1 MNDLINKEVE
11 YWLKNLK
18 ILQDELEKSSSDRS
32 CVIVAAAYIDELLG
46 YIFKLFLT
54 SPSSEKEDKEL
65 FSGYGPLSTF
75 SSKIVLSYKLGL
87 ISNYEYKTLQIIRK
101 IRNSFAHDISKDS
114 LLEFKG
120 MLVPLVPARQLLL
133 LKEIPLPSENGTE
146 PPLPIIPDVDMSSA
160 RDIFVKTVFC
170 LTNLLSSRYLDAAEG
185 NREVPGD
192 YNSLLEIDNKK
203 ILLQQKLLDEFER
216 IMDLLNESID
226 LHQQIINRLSK
237 SPDAQNIK
245 EVENHKAEIKELES
259 KLADKCQDY
268 KRTEAFLSMA
278 KYARD
283 QIEKAYE
290 KAGLTRNDIK

>member
-11 YWLKNLK
+11 YWLKNLN

-75 SSKIVLSYKLGL
+75 SSKIVLSYRLGL

-160 RDIFVKTVFC
+160 RDIFVKTVLC
-170 LTNLLSSRYLDAAEG
+170 LTNLLSSRCLDAAEG

-192 YNSLLEIDNKK
+192 YNSLLEIDDEKIRQHQKK
-203 ILLQQKLLDEFER
+203 LDMQVQFMKLLND
-216 IMDLLNESID
+216 SIE
-226 LHQQIINRLSK
+226 LHQQIINRLEN
-237 SPDAQNIK
+237 SPDTHKTK
-245 EVENHKAEIKELES
+245 EIEKHKVEIEKLES
-259 KLADKCQDY
+259 ELADNRQSY

-278 KYARD
+278 KYAGD

>member
-11 YWLKNLK
+11 HWLKNLK
-18 ILQDELEKSSSDRS
+18 ILQDELVKSSSDRS

-54 SPSSEKEDKEL
+54 FPSSEKEDKEL

-75 SSKIVLSYKLGL
+75 SSKIVLSYRLGL

-146 PPLPIIPDVDMSSA
+146 PPLPIIPEVDMSSA
-160 RDIFVKTVFC
+160 RDIFVKTVLC
-170 LTNLLSSRYLDAAEG
+170 LTNLLSSRFLDAAEG
-185 NREVPGD
+185 NREIPSD
-192 YNSLLEIDNKK
+192 YNSLLEIDDAK
-203 ILLQQKLLDEFER
+203 IRQQQKKLDMQVQF
-216 IMDLLNESID
+216 MKLLNDSIE
-226 LHQQIINRLSK
+226 LHQQIINRLEN
-237 SPDAQNIK
+237 SPDTHKTK
-245 EVENHKAEIKELES
+245 EIEKHKAEIEKLES
-259 KLADKCQDY
+259 ELADNRQSY
-268 KRTEAFLSMA
+268 KRTEAFLSMT
-278 KYARD
+278 KYARE

>member
-46 YIFKLFLT
+46 YIFKLFMT

-75 SSKIVLSYKLGL
+75 SSKIVLSYRLGL

-146 PPLPIIPDVDMSSA
+146 PPLPIIPDVDMSSE
-160 RDIFVKTVFC
+160 RDIFVKTVLC

-192 YNSLLEIDNKK
+192 YNSLLEIDDKK
-203 ILLQQKLLDEFER
+203 ISMQQNCLDKLEY
-216 IMDLLNESID
+216 IINLLNESIG
-226 LHQQIINRLSK
+226 LHQQKITGLLS
-237 SPDAQNIK
+237 SPDAHNTK
-245 EVENHKAEIKELES
+245 EIEKHKAEIEKLELE
-259 KLADKCQDY
+259 LAVYRQDY
-268 KRTEAFLSMA
+268 IRSEALLSMT
-278 KYARD
+278 KYARE
-283 QIEKAYE
+283 QIKKAYDKE
-290 KAGLTRNDIK
+290 KITL

>member
-11 YWLKNLK
+11 HWLKNLK
-18 ILQDELEKSSSDRS
+18 ILQDELEKSSSERS

-46 YIFKLFLT
+46 YIFKLFLA

-65 FSGYGPLSTF
+65 FSGYGPLSSF
-75 SSKIVLSYKLGL
+75 SSKIVLSYRLGL

-133 LKEIPLPSENGTE
+133 IKDVPLPSENGTE
-146 PPLPIIPDVDMSSA
+146 PSLPIIPEVDMSSA
-160 RDIFVKTVFC
+160 KDIFVKTVLC
-170 LTNLLSSRYLDAAEG
+170 LTNLLSSRFLDAAEG
-185 NREVPGD
+185 NREIPSD
-192 YNSLLEIDNKK
+192 YNSLLEIDDEK
-203 ILLQQKLLDEFER
+203 IRQQQKKLDMHVQF
-216 IMDLLNESID
+216 MKLLNDSIE
-226 LHQQIINRLSK
+226 LHQQIINRLEN
-237 SPDAQNIK
+237 SPDTHKTK
-245 EVENHKAEIKELES
+245 EIEKHKAEIEKLES
-259 KLADKCQDY
+259 ELADNRQSY